1 MSAKISPSGP
11 VFPTYHITIMPA
23 IRFVMD
29 PDITA
34 IVIITIIAD
43 VFAGAIRCHDP
54 GGRVRSVADID
65 REAW

>member
-11 VFPTYHITIMPA
+11 VLPTYHITIMPA

-34 IVIITIIAD
+34 IVVIA
-43 VFAGAIRCHDP
+43 VVSHGLTFAVSSYNP
-54 GGRVRSVADID
+54 G
-65 REAW
+65 